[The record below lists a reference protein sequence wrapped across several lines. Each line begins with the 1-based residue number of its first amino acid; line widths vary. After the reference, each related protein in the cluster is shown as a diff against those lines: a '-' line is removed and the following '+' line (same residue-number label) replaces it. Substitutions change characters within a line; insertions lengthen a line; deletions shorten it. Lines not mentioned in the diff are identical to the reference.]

1 MGCAEFKFYGRVASN
16 FRVRQAGHGMVDE
29 GQDGVGGPARSHA
42 GVMDKSSEVAHE
54 ERIDVLGTIT
64 FMAANYGDVVGNAK
78 PVVELL
84 DNGGGE
90 GAARI

>member
-1 MGCAEFKFYGRVASN
+1 
-16 FRVRQAGHGMVDE
+16 
-29 GQDGVGGPARSHA
+29 
-42 GVMDKSSEVAHE
+42 MDKSSDVAHE

-84 DNGGGE
+84 DNGGGK